1 MSFVVVIPDMDM
13 DHSDH
18 LATCVHA
25 CEPWRRHVAN
35 VPAKQ
40 HAYLMGLQ
48 VITPDDPLITPDD
61 PLITP
66 DDPLITP
73 VYLMGLQHRRTGA
86 GAGDKYWWPEKG
98 SQLYFYQNEEGA
110 SHWPITEPVVN
121 ELIADFNPLYE
132 PQYDGGGGGG
142 GGGDE
147 DDNGE
152 GAYEDGYEEDNRY
165 YEGGYDEETDAG
177 AIDDDD
183 LDLEEM
189 FNIAIG

>member
-1 MSFVVVIPDMDM
+1 M

-18 LATCVHA
+18 LATSVNA

-40 HAYLMGLQ
+40 HA
-48 VITPDDPLITPDD
+48 
-61 PLITP
+61 
-66 DDPLITP
+66 
-73 VYLMGLQHRRTGA
+73 YLMGLQHRRTGA

-98 SQLYFYQNEEGA
+98 SQLYFYQNEAGA
-110 SHWPITEPVVN
+110 SRWPVTEPVVD
-121 ELIADFNPLYE
+121 ELIADFNPELY
-132 PQYDGGGGGG
+132 DGGGG

-147 DDNGE
+147 DGNGD
-152 GAYEDGYEEDNRY
+152 DGYDDGYDEENLY
-165 YEGGYDEETDAG
+165 YEGGYDEEADMG

-189 FNIAIG
+189 MNIAIS

>member
-1 MSFVVVIPDMDM
+1 
-13 DHSDH
+13 
-18 LATCVHA
+18 
-25 CEPWRRHVAN
+25 
-35 VPAKQ
+35 
-40 HAYLMGLQ
+40 
-48 VITPDDPLITPDD
+48 
-61 PLITP
+61 
-66 DDPLITP
+66 
-73 VYLMGLQHRRTGA
+73 MGLQHRRTGA

-110 SHWPITEPVVN
+110 SHWPVTEPVVN

-132 PQYDGGGGGG
+132 PQYDGGGGGGGG

-177 AIDDDD
+177 AIDDED

>member
-1 MSFVVVIPDMDM
+1 MSFVVVIPLM

-18 LATCVHA
+18 LATSVNA

-40 HAYLMGLQ
+40 HA
-48 VITPDDPLITPDD
+48 
-61 PLITP
+61 
-66 DDPLITP
+66 
-73 VYLMGLQHRRTGA
+73 YLMGLQHRRTGA

-110 SHWPITEPVVN
+110 SRWPVTEPVVN

-132 PQYDGGGGGG
+132 PLYDGGGGGG

-147 DDNGE
+147 DGNGE
-152 GAYEDGYEEDNRY
+152 GAYEDGDEDGYEEENRY
-165 YEGGYDEETDAG
+165 YEGGY
-177 AIDDDD
+177 
-183 LDLEEM
+183 EM
-189 FNIAIG
+189 RVPSMMTMST

>member
-1 MSFVVVIPDMDM
+1 MSFVVVIPLM

-18 LATCVHA
+18 LATSVNA

-40 HAYLMGLQ
+40 HA
-48 VITPDDPLITPDD
+48 
-61 PLITP
+61 
-66 DDPLITP
+66 
-73 VYLMGLQHRRTGA
+73 YLMGLQHRRTGA

-98 SQLYFYQNEEGA
+98 SQLYFYQNEAGA
-110 SHWPITEPVVN
+110 SRWPVTEPVVD
-121 ELIADFNPLYE
+121 ELIADFNPELY
-132 PQYDGGGGGG
+132 DGGGGG

-147 DDNGE
+147 DGNG
-152 GAYEDGYEEDNRY
+152 EDGYDEVYDEENLY
-165 YEGGYDEETDAG
+165 YEGGYDEEADVG

-189 FNIAIG
+189 MNIAIS

>member
-1 MSFVVVIPDMDM
+1 
-13 DHSDH
+13 
-18 LATCVHA
+18 
-25 CEPWRRHVAN
+25 
-35 VPAKQ
+35 
-40 HAYLMGLQ
+40 
-48 VITPDDPLITPDD
+48 
-61 PLITP
+61 
-66 DDPLITP
+66 
-73 VYLMGLQHRRTGA
+73 MGLQHRRTGA

-110 SHWPITEPVVN
+110 SHWPVTEPVVN

-132 PQYDGGGGGG
+132 PQYDGGGGGSGGGGGGG

>member
-1 MSFVVVIPDMDM
+1 MSFVVVIPYMDM

-18 LATCVHA
+18 LATSMHA

-40 HAYLMGLQ
+40 HA
-48 VITPDDPLITPDD
+48 
-61 PLITP
+61 
-66 DDPLITP
+66 
-73 VYLMGLQHRRTGA
+73 YLMGLQHRRTGA

-110 SHWPITEPVVN
+110 SQWPVTEPVVN

-132 PQYDGGGGGG
+132 PLYDGGGGGG

-147 DDNGE
+147 DGNGE
-152 GAYEDGYEEDNRY
+152 GAYEDGDEDGYEEENRY
-165 YEGGYDEETDAG
+165 YEGGYDEEADAG

-183 LDLEEM
+183 VDLEEM
-189 FNIAIG
+189 LNIAIS

>member
-1 MSFVVVIPDMDM
+1 M
-13 DHSDH
+13 
-18 LATCVHA
+18 
-25 CEPWRRHVAN
+25 
-35 VPAKQ
+35 
-40 HAYLMGLQ
+40 
-48 VITPDDPLITPDD
+48 
-61 PLITP
+61 
-66 DDPLITP
+66 
-73 VYLMGLQHRRTGA
+73 
-86 GAGDKYWWPEKG
+86 
-98 SQLYFYQNEEGA
+98 
-110 SHWPITEPVVN
+110 VN

-152 GAYEDGYEEDNRY
+152 GAYEDGYEEENRYYEEENRY

-189 FNIAIG
+189 LNIAIG